1 MLLLY
6 RIGSEAIKMNNNR
19 KNALW
24 LAGLSFAASLLVS
37 MYITN
42 FQYSPVVVLYPLI
55 SIFGIIGI
63 LLRIKEVLIASA
75 IISLAL
81 MILGIMTV
89 GGLFFISS
97 LPLLISAFVYQGDFE
112 KVDVDETTKRTARIM
127 MIASLFA
134 AIAAG
139 LVEVSWLY
147 VHFSSGQW
155 ILSDIEF
162 IFLILLLAVL
172 PVLGLTGLSRGNKE
186 LLGTSAAMSIVL
198 AVFMGIFLRRLMFLI
213 SPLLLILSAFVYGNG
228 INKQIKKETIDPGFK
243 KIALV
248 LAGASL
254 FVAVIITL
262 YSEIVLIADGCYTY
276 QTSLTSGGTI
286 CSDFRPD
293 YVIPVFLSF
302 FGIAGI
308 LRENKLM
315 LYSSAA
321 LSFVR
326 IVVHLS
332 QIAVLFL
339 PSFLMLIISAIV
351 YQKGI
356 RKAEGMEESAQ
367 NSRQYYVLLLLFA
380 FVILWMIAVYIF
392 VQPSSINGGSGYAQA
407 PAKQIP

>member
-1 MLLLY
+1 
-6 RIGSEAIKMNNNR
+6 MNNNR
-19 KNALW
+19 KKALW

-37 MYITN
+37 VYITN
-42 FQYSPVVVLYPLI
+42 FQYSPVVVFYPLI
-55 SIFGIIGI
+55 SLFGIIGI
-63 LLRIKEVLIASA
+63 LLRKKEVLIASA
-75 IISLAL
+75 LISIAL

-97 LPLLISAFVYQGDFE
+97 VPLLISTFVYHGDFE
-112 KVDVDETTKRTARIM
+112 KVDADKTTKRTARIM
-127 MIASLFA
+127 MTASLFA

-139 LVEVSWLY
+139 IVELSWLY
-147 VHFSSGQW
+147 IKFSSGKW

-172 PVLGLTGLSRGNKE
+172 PVLGLIGISRGNKE
-186 LLGTSAAMSIVL
+186 LLDTSAAMSIVL
-198 AVFMGIFLRRLMFLI
+198 AVFMGIFMRKTMFLI
-213 SPLLLILSAFVYGNG
+213 SPMLLIISAFVYGNG
-228 INKQIKKETIDPGFK
+228 IKRQIKKETVDPGFK
-243 KIALV
+243 KTALV

-254 FVAVIITL
+254 LVAVIITL

-293 YVIPVFLSF
+293 YVIPVLLSF

-308 LRENKLM
+308 LRGNKLM

-339 PSFLMLIISAIV
+339 PSFLMLIISAFV

-356 RKAEGMEESAQ
+356 RKAEVPEESAQ
-367 NSRQYYVLLLLFA
+367 NSRQYYILLLLFA
-380 FVILWMIAVYIF
+380 FVVIWMIAVYIF
-392 VQPSSINGGSGYAQA
+392 VQPGSINVDSGYGQA